1 MGMDKAMR
9 VAGIG
14 CRKGVSAADVLA
26 AIDAALAAA
35 GLRRAALDALATIPT
50 KRHEH
55 ALGDA
60 SSALGLTLLVPS
72 DGDIA
77 AAAPHALTRSAASQ
91 AATGTSSASE
101 VAALAAAGPNSR
113 LLGPRL
119 ICGHVTCAIAVSED
133 MP

>member
-1 MGMDKAMR
+1 MK

-14 CRKGVSAADVLA
+14 CRKGVSTADVLA
-26 AIDAALAAA
+26 AIDAALAVAD
-35 GLRRAALDALATIPT
+35 LRRVALDALAAIPT

-60 SSALGLTLLVPS
+60 SSALGLPLLVPS
-72 DGDIA
+72 ESDIA
-77 AAAPHALTRSAASQ
+77 AAAPRALTRSAASQ
-91 AATGTSSASE
+91 AATGTLSASE
-101 VAALAAAGPNSR
+101 VAALAAAGRGAR

-119 ICGHVTCAIAVSED
+119 IRGHVTCAIAVSED